1 MKQNNEPYIIII
13 TGSIGTGKST
23 AVDIIKK
30 LGYDVLDSDKI
41 VHEGYNVGRKM
52 YDEVL
57 NFFGKGIID
66 CDGKINR
73 QKLGNIVFSDK
84 EKLIKLNDIV
94 HKFVIEEL
102 INGVKS
108 CDGNVIFLDIPL
120 VLEEKKN
127 LVKFGLYYD
136 EIWLVYVNLN
146 LQKERLKNRALSENK
161 KPDDV
166 LKIIEKQIPIE
177 MKKSMVDEVLFNE
190 GTIEELKSQ
199 IEKLLKKKVNKF
211 RKVKL
216 WVDEEHMEG
225 KKALIFY
232 QLS

>member
-1 MKQNNEPYIIII
+1 MKQNNEPYVIII

-30 LGYDVLDSDKI
+30 LGYEVLDSDKI
-41 VHEGYNVGRKM
+41 VHDGYNVGRKM

-57 NFFGKGIID
+57 NFFGTGIID

-73 QKLGNIVFSDK
+73 QKLGRIVFSDK
-84 EKLIKLNDIV
+84 EKLMKLNDIV

-108 CDGNVIFLDIPL
+108 CDENVIFLDIPL
-120 VLEEKKN
+120 VLEEKEN

>member
-30 LGYDVLDSDKI
+30 LGYEVLDSDKI

-73 QKLGNIVFSDK
+73 QKLGNIVFGDK

-108 CDGNVIFLDIPL
+108 CDENVIFLDIPL
-120 VLEEKKN
+120 VLEEKEN

-216 WVDEEHMEG
+216 
-225 KKALIFY
+225 
-232 QLS
+232 

>member
-1 MKQNNEPYIIII
+1 
-13 TGSIGTGKST
+13 
-23 AVDIIKK
+23 
-30 LGYDVLDSDKI
+30 
-41 VHEGYNVGRKM
+41 
-52 YDEVL
+52 
-57 NFFGKGIID
+57 
-66 CDGKINR
+66 
-73 QKLGNIVFSDK
+73 
-84 EKLIKLNDIV
+84 
-94 HKFVIEEL
+94 
-102 INGVKS
+102 
-108 CDGNVIFLDIPL
+108 
-120 VLEEKKN
+120 
-127 LVKFGLYYD
+127 VKFGLYYD

-216 WVDEEHMEG
+216 
-225 KKALIFY
+225 
-232 QLS
+232 